1 MKAKFYSFLLA
12 ILISLPVLA
21 QSGSVSGT
29 VVDAEGQPIPGVSVI
44 VKGTSTGTSTDF
56 DGKYSVNAASD
67 ATLVFSYVGYD
78 TQKVKVNGRSTVDV
92 TLQAGVAL
100 DEVVVIG
107 SRNKNRTVT
116 DSPVPVDIIDVKQL
130 LADSPQTNLN
140 QILNYVAPSF
150 TSNTQTI
157 SDGTDHVDPAS
168 LRGLGPD
175 QVLVLIN
182 GKRRHTSSLVNVNGT
197 FGRGSVGTDLNAIP
211 TAAIERVE
219 VLRDGAASQY
229 GSDAIAGVINIVLKK
244 TVNKVLVTTDVGA
257 YASKNSGGWRQGGT
271 DGETN
276 AIYINYGLPLGD
288 KGGFVNF
295 TGMYDYRNPTNRM
308 VEWEGKIF
316 QGYNAVERIANANG
330 YDLSKLLLP
339 ENMAD
344 VQNFAQ
350 QVPFFSNTL
359 KTDIAGASDIS
370 TLRTLLSG
378 DITTDELAARGLK
391 RRDFNM
397 RVGQSQLRSGKAFY
411 NMELPV
417 GDEGTIYSFGGVSYR
432 NGEAAGFYRLPYQSR
447 AYTPA
452 YINGFLPEIHSNV
465 IDKSIAAG
473 IRGKIGDWDVDFSQT
488 WGQNSFGF
496 DIQNTSNAT
505 LQNATSFQFNAG
517 GFAFTQTTTNFDMT
531 RYYEDEM
538 EGLNIAF
545 GAEYR
550 IENYEIFAGEEG
562 SYAKYDIFG
571 NVVTSLANTGRD
583 LDGDGIADEPDYTVR
598 DFFGNARPG
607 GSQVFPGFSPTN
619 ELSKFRNSFATY
631 FDVEAQFTE
640 TFLMTG
646 AIRYENYSDFGSTT
660 TFKLATQ
667 IKASDNFSLRSSF
680 NTGFRAPSLHQ
691 LNFNSTSTIFIDGIP
706 NEVGT
711 FSNDSRAAKLL
722 GIPKLKQEESTSF
735 SVGFTGKAPEAN
747 LKFTVDAYFIRI
759 NDRIVYTGQFKPG
772 SNAELQSLFAQA
784 NAGSATFFANAI
796 DTDTKGLDIVIT
808 HNANLGKGKLRTDFS
823 ATFSKTQQVGNIKAS
838 PVLEAAGLTDTYFDN
853 TSRIYL
859 ESAVPRTKANL
870 TFTYTKDKF
879 NMLFR
884 NVYFG
889 SVTEATNN
897 LANQQVFSG
906 KVVTDLTFGY
916 KLSDSTKFTFGANN
930 LLDVYPDENIAAN
943 RSSGRFVYSRRSQ
956 QFGANGR
963 YIFARLSFTVSE

>member
-1 MKAKFYSFLLA
+1 MKAKFYSFLFA
-12 ILISLPVLA
+12 ILLTMPVLA
-21 QSGSVSGT
+21 QSGKVSGT

-44 VKGTSTGTSTDF
+44 VKGTTSGASTDF

-78 TQKVKVNGRSTVDV
+78 TQNVKVNGRSTVNV

-116 DSPVPVDIIDVKQL
+116 DSPVPVDIIDVKAL
-130 LADSPQTNLN
+130 VADSPQTSLN
-140 QILNYVAPSF
+140 QMLNYVAPSF

-157 SDGTDHVDPAS
+157 SDGTDHIDPAS

-211 TAAIERVE
+211 TAAIERIE

-229 GSDAIAGVINIVLKK
+229 GSDAIAGVINIVMKK
-244 TVNKVLVTTDVGA
+244 TTNTVLVTTNSGA
-257 YASKNSGGWRQGGT
+257 YASKNSGGWHQGGT

-276 AIYINYGLPLGD
+276 GVSINYGLPIGD
-288 KGGFVNF
+288 KGGFINL
-295 TGMYDYRNPTNRM
+295 TGMFDSRNRTNRM
-308 VEWEGKIF
+308 IEWEGKIF
-316 QGYNAVERIANANG
+316 QGYNAVERLADNAG

-339 ENMAD
+339 ANMAD

-350 QVPFFSNTL
+350 QVSFFSTGL
-359 KTDIAGASDIS
+359 KSDIAAATDIG
-370 TLRTLLSG
+370 TLRSLLSG
-378 DITTDELAARGLK
+378 DITTDELAARGLQRK
-391 RRDFNM
+391 DFNM
-397 RVGQSQLRSGKAFY
+397 KVGQSALRSGKAFF
-411 NMELPV
+411 NMELPT
-417 GDEGTIYSFGGVSYR
+417 GEEGTIYAFGGVSYR
-432 NGEAAGFYRLPYQSR
+432 NGDAAGFYRLPYQSR

-488 WGQNSFGF
+488 WGQNSFGYN
-496 DIQNTSNAT
+496 IQNTSNAT
-505 LQNATSFQFNAG
+505 LQNATPFEFNAG
-517 GFAFTQTTTNFDMT
+517 GFAFTQTTTNFDMSK
-531 RYYEDEM
+531 YYEDEM
-538 EGLNIAF
+538 EGLNVAF

-550 IENYEIFAGEEG
+550 LENYEIFAGEEG
-562 SYAKYDIFG
+562 SYAKYDTKG
-571 NVVTSLANTGRD
+571 NPITSPD
-583 LDGDGIADEPDYTVR
+583 ADPALTVR
-598 DFFGNARPG
+598 DFYGNARPG
-607 GSQVFPGFSPTN
+607 GSQVFPGFSPAN
-619 ELSKFRNSFATY
+619 QLSKYRSSFATY
-631 FDVEAQFTE
+631 ADVEAQFTE
-640 TFLMTG
+640 SFLLTG
-646 AIRYENYSDFGSTT
+646 AVRYENYSDFGETT

-706 NEVGT
+706 TEVGT

-735 SVGFTGKAPEAN
+735 SVGFTGKMPDAN
-747 LKFTVDAYFIRI
+747 IKFTVDAYTIKI
-759 NDRIVYTGQFKPG
+759 NDRIVYTGQFKGPG
-772 SNAELQSLFAQA
+772 TDTELDRLLAQA

-796 DTDTKGLDIVIT
+796 DTRSTGLDIVIT
-808 HNANLGKGKLRTDFS
+808 HNGNLGAGKLRTDLS
-823 ATFSKTQQVGNIKAS
+823 ATFSKTEQVGGVKAS
-838 PVLEAAGLTDTYFDN
+838 KVLKDAGLTDTYFDK

-859 ESAVPRTKANL
+859 EKAVPRAKANL
-870 TFTYTKDKF
+870 TFNYTKDKF
-879 NMLFR
+879 NVMFR

-889 SVTEATNN
+889 PVTEATNTV
-897 LANQQVFSG
+897 ANQQEFSS

-916 KLSDSTKFTFGANN
+916 KLSDNTKFSFGASN
-930 LLDVYPDENIAAN
+930 LLDVYPDEAIEAN
-943 RSSGRFVYSRRSQ
+943 RSGGRFNYSRRSQ

-963 YIFARLSFTVSE
+963 FIFARLSFTLKQ

>member
-1 MKAKFYSFLLA
+1 MKAKFYSMLFA
-12 ILISLPVLA
+12 ILLTLPVLA
-21 QSGSVSGT
+21 QSGKVSGT
-29 VVDAEGQPIPGVSVI
+29 VVDASGQPIPGVSVV
-44 VKGTSTGTSTDF
+44 VKGTTSGSSTDF

-67 ATLVFSYVGYD
+67 AILVFSYVGYE
-78 TQKVKVNGRSTVDV
+78 TANIKVNGRSTVDV
-92 TLQAGVAL
+92 TLESGVAL

-140 QILNYVAPSF
+140 EMLNYVAPSF

-157 SDGTDHVDPAS
+157 SDGTDHIDPAS

-211 TAAIERVE
+211 TAAIERIE

-229 GSDAIAGVINIVLKK
+229 GSDAIAGVINIVMKK
-244 TVNKVLVTTDVGA
+244 TTNTILVTTNSGA
-257 YASKNSGGWRQGGT
+257 YASKNSGGWHQGGT

-276 AIYINYGLPLGD
+276 GVSINYGLPLGD
-288 KGGFVNF
+288 KGGFINL
-295 TGMYDYRNPTNRM
+295 TGMFDSRNRTNRM
-308 VEWEGKIF
+308 IEWEGKIF
-316 QGYNAVERIANANG
+316 QGYNAVERIANNAN

-339 ENMAD
+339 ANMID

-350 QVPFFSNTL
+350 QVGFFSSGL
-359 KTDIAGASDIS
+359 KSDIAAATDIA
-370 TLRTLLSG
+370 TLRTLLGG
-378 DITTDELAARGLK
+378 DITSDELAARGLQRK
-391 RRDFNM
+391 DFNM
-397 RVGQSQLRSGKAFY
+397 KVGQSALRSGKAFF
-411 NMELPV
+411 NMELPT

-432 NGEAAGFYRLPYQSR
+432 NGDAAGFYRLPYQSR
-447 AYTPA
+447 AYTPT

-473 IRGKIGDWDVDFSQT
+473 IRGKIGDWDVDLSQT
-488 WGQNSFGF
+488 WGQNSFTYN
-496 DIQNTSNAT
+496 IQNTSNAT
-505 LQNATSFQFNAG
+505 LQNATPTQFNAG
-517 GFAFTQTTTNFDMT
+517 GFAFTQTTTNFDMSK
-531 RYYEDEM
+531 YYEDEM
-538 EGLNIAF
+538 EGLNVAF

-550 IENYEIFAGEEG
+550 LENYQIFAGEEG
-562 SYAKYDIFG
+562 SYAKYDING
-571 NVVTSLANTGRD
+571 NAVTSPN
-583 LDGDGIADEPDYTVR
+583 ADPALTVR
-598 DFFGNARPG
+598 DFYGNARPG
-607 GSQVFPGFSPTN
+607 GSQVFPGFSPDN
-619 ELSKFRNSFATY
+619 ELSKYRSSFATY
-631 FDVEAQFTE
+631 ADVEAQFTE
-640 TFLMTG
+640 SFLLTG
-646 AIRYENYSDFGSTT
+646 AVRYENYSDFGKTT

-706 NEVGT
+706 TEVGT

-735 SVGFTGKAPEAN
+735 SVGFTGKVPDAN
-747 LKFTVDAYFIRI
+747 LKFTVDAYTIKI
-759 NDRIVYTGQFKPG
+759 NDRIVYTGQFKGPG
-772 SNAELQSLFAQA
+772 TNSELDRLLSQA

-796 DTDTKGLDIVIT
+796 DTRSNGLDVVIT
-808 HNANLGKGKLRTDFS
+808 HNTGMWGGKLRTDLS
-823 ATFSKTQQVGNIKAS
+823 ATFSKTQQVGAVKAS
-838 PVLEAAGLTDTYFDN
+838 KVLADAGLTGTYFDK

-859 ESAVPRTKANL
+859 EKAVPRSKAILAFN
-870 TFTYTKDKF
+870 YSKDKF
-879 NMLFR
+879 NVMFR

-889 SVTEATNN
+889 PVTEATNN
-897 LANQQVFSG
+897 VANQQEFSS

-916 KLSDSTKFTFGANN
+916 KVSDNTKFSFGASN
-930 LLDVYPDENIAAN
+930 LLDVYPDEAIQAN
-943 RSSGRFVYSRRSQ
+943 RSGGRFNYSRRSQ

-963 YIFARLSFTVSE
+963 FIFARLSFSLKE